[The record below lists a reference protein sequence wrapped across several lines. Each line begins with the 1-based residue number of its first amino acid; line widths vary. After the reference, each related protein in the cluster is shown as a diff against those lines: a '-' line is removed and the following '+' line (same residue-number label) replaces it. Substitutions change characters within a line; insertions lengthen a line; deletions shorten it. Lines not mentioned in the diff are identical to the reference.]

1 MSRRHLRALT
11 LVLLA
16 LLIAA
21 PLSSGDKG
29 LWLSLTSSPAQLFE
43 TVAGDLPA
51 EHAILV
57 PERASR
63 AGRAPVLP
71 RGERLETA
79 RVLRPGAAVWSFGLS
94 TQWSLPEATAP
105 YPHGEPFADRPA
117 PRAPPA

>member
-1 MSRRHLRALT
+1 MSRRHLRTLT

-63 AGRAPVLP
+63 AGRTQALP
-71 RGERLETA
+71 RGERLDPA
-79 RVLRPGAAVWSFGLS
+79 RIIGPAAAVWSFGL
-94 TQWSLPEATAP
+94 TPQWAPPEATAP
-105 YPHGEPFADRPA
+105 YPHGEPSADRPA

>member
-29 LWLSLTSSPAQLFE
+29 LWLSLTASPAQLLE
-43 TVAGDLPA
+43 TVAGDLPT

-63 AGRAPVLP
+63 AGRAQALP
-71 RGERLETA
+71 RGEHLDTA
-79 RVLRPGAAVWSFGLS
+79 RILGPGAAVWSIGLA
-94 TQWSLPEATAP
+94 TQWALPEAP
-105 YPHGEPFADRPA
+105 DLYPHGEPFADRPA

>member
-29 LWLSLTSSPAQLFE
+29 LWLSLTSSPVQLFE
-43 TVAGDLPA
+43 SAAGDLPA
-51 EHAILV
+51 EHAVLV

-63 AGRAPVLP
+63 AGRAQALP
-71 RGERLETA
+71 RGERLDAA
-79 RVLRPGAAVWSFGLS
+79 RILGLGAAVGSFEL
-94 TQWSLPEATAP
+94 TAQWALPASSDP
-105 YPHGEPFADRPA
+105 YPHGEPSADRPA